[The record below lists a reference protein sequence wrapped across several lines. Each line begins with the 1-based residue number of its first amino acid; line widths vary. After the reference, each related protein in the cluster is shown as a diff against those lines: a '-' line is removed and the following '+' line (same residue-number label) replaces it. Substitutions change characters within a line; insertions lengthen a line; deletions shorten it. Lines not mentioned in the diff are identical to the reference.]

1 MGACSFRDSARG
13 RNMSEAY
20 KNACHEAVSEYG
32 NDSYNGTISTTSGV
46 TDLTNEFKRS
56 KLSINEFIEKNIDR
70 ANKWGPAL
78 GVCTEEPIGNT
89 NKIKSQVENIVTSGT
104 KKWVL
109 EFVVSER
116 FGGVQELKSFKTK
129 GEAVKFAREHTEKTK
144 NSTCVDMVKV
154 LEKCSPRVAEIK
166 YKTNPNERDGKYI
179 FFGWAAE

>member
-13 RNMSEAY
+13 KNMSEAY

-56 KLSINEFIEKNIDR
+56 KLSINEFIEKNIDNAR
-70 ANKWGPAL
+70 KWGPAL

-89 NKIKSQVENIVTSGT
+89 NKVKSQVENIVTSGT

-109 EFVVSER
+109 EFVVSEG
-116 FGGVQELKSFKTK
+116 FGGQNDIKSFRTK
-129 GEAVKFAREHTEKTK
+129 GEAVKFARAHTEKTQ
-144 NSTCVDMVKV
+144 NRTCIDMVKV
-154 LEKCSPRVAEIK
+154 LEKGSPRVAEIK
-166 YKTNPNERDGKYI
+166 YKKNNNERDGKYV